1 MECAFGSVQGV
12 VPEGQLTTATF
23 ETGVVLAVKVSGV
36 TTVFGQVA
44 GELAFEALP
53 CGVTIVKESLTLS
66 GTLSVTIEKLAFA
79 REMAQLVIDPLASV
93 ETLVKVAE
101 VTFD

>member
-23 ETGVVLAVKVSGV
+23 ETGVLLGGKVSGV

-44 GELAFEALP
+44 GELLFEALP
-53 CGVTIVKESLTLS
+53 CGVTIVNE
-66 GTLSVTIEKLAFA
+66 SVTFSDALLVTMEKFAFE
-79 REMAQLVIDPLASV
+79 REMAQLVIEPLASV

>member
-1 MECAFGSVQGV
+1 MECAFASVQGV

-23 ETGVVLAVKVSGV
+23 ETGVLLAVKVSGV

-44 GELAFEALP
+44 GELAFEASP
-53 CGVTIVKESLTLS
+53 CGVTIVKESVTLS
-66 GTLSVTIEKLAFA
+66 CTLLVTIEKFAFES
-79 REMAQLVIDPLASV
+79 EMAQLVIEPLASV
-93 ETLVKVAE
+93 ETWVKVAE